1 MKTKNIV
8 KSLTLYICALVLL
21 ASVVFPGKASLANM
35 KAPPPEVAE
44 DVIIV
49 GDRVVDIAYNLGVL
63 PRAMSVRGSMWEMA
77 KKLKT
82 SSQILGCPNFIT
94 KNEDVVPKAIKKF
107 GIKRLIIEKNMPYC
121 RYKANV
127 NPVKIVPLVEDTG
140 VTIEYVDFS
149 KGLESAIHQT
159 AKLFGRE
166 DKAGPLFAKYTKKM
180 AAAKK
185 KLPANPSGGK
195 AVILNGTFQ
204 PSSGKIMLRVE
215 APGGYS
221 DTFMLEKFGYTN
233 AGDAF
238 KPTDGKK
245 SKGHY
250 PVKKTKKGVN
260 LKPLLEANPD
270 VIIITG
276 DTLSAQKA
284 LADTLARTP
293 ELSQIPAVKNL
304 KIFALPRYVD
314 SSVLEYPGML
324 MKWTAA
330 LTP

>member
-1 MKTKNIV
+1 MKTKNLII
-8 KSLTLYICALVLL
+8 SLAALVLL
-21 ASVVFPGKASLANM
+21 ASGVLSGKESLANM
-35 KAPPPEVAE
+35 KAPPPEVA
-44 DVIIV
+44 DDLIIV

-63 PRAMSVRGSMWEMA
+63 PKAMSVRGSMWKMA

-94 KNEDVVPKAIKKF
+94 KNKDVVPKAIKKF
-107 GIKRLIIEKNMPYC
+107 GIKRLIVEKKASYC
-121 RYKANV
+121 LYKPNV
-127 NPVKIVPLVEDTG
+127 NPVKIAPLVEGTG

-149 KGLESAIHQT
+149 KGLESAIQQT
-159 AKLFGRE
+159 AKLLGRE

-180 AAAKK
+180 NAAKK
-185 KLPANPSGGK
+185 KLPASPTGGK
-195 AVILNGTFQ
+195 AVIINGTFQ
-204 PSSGKIMLRVE
+204 PSTGKIMLRVE
-215 APGGYS
+215 APGGYT

-238 KPTDGKK
+238 KPADGKS

-250 PVKKTKKGVN
+250 PVKKTKNGAN
-260 LKPLLEANPD
+260 LKPLIQANPD

-284 LADTLARTP
+284 IADTLANTP
-293 ELSQIPAVKNL
+293 EFAKIPAVKNV

-314 SSVLEYPGML
+314 SSILEYPGML

>member
-1 MKTKNIV
+1 MKTKNTL
-8 KSLTLYICALVLL
+8 KRLTLSLCALVLL
-21 ASVVFPGKASLANM
+21 TSVILPGKDSLANM
-35 KAPPPEVAE
+35 KAPPPEVAG
-44 DVIIV
+44 DIIIV

-63 PRAMSVRGSMWEMA
+63 PKAMSVRGSMWKMA

-82 SSQILGCPNFIT
+82 SSQILGCPNYIT

-107 GIKRLIIEKNMPYC
+107 GIKRLIIEKNASYC
-121 RYKANV
+121 LYKPKV
-127 NPVKIVPLVEDTG
+127 NPTKIIPLIEATG

-159 AKLFGRE
+159 AKLLGRE

-180 AAAKK
+180 DTAKK
-185 KLPANPSGGK
+185 KLPANPTGGK

-204 PSSGKIMLRVE
+204 PSTGKIMLRVE

-221 DTFMLEKFGYTN
+221 DMFMLEKLGYTN
-233 AGDAF
+233 AGDVF
-238 KPTDGKK
+238 KPADGKS

-250 PVKKTKKGVN
+250 PVKKTKNGVN
-260 LKPLLEANPD
+260 LKPLIEANPD

-276 DTLSAQKA
+276 DTLGAQMA
-284 LADTLARTP
+284 LSDTLARHP
-293 ELSQIPAVKNL
+293 EFSQISAVKNL

-314 SSVLEYPGML
+314 SSILEYPGML